1 MPTPVRWL
9 PSKFSIAYIERSGFP
24 ERFFLTLFGRYGI
37 VNAAKIKKEGP
48 FMELKA
54 PILILLLLGTLYRL
68 ALSIV
73 QYRSAN
79 NPIPENV
86 ADVYDAETYGKW
98 RRYSAE
104 NCRLSIFS
112 TMISFLIT
120 LILLCT
126 NSHAAF
132 ASLFG
137 GGVFVQLLAVVL
149 LETLVSTLAGVGIQ
163 YYATMVIEEKYGF
176 NRSTIKTFV
185 IDQLRNLLLEFG
197 LSLLLAWLLAS
208 LHRALGDW
216 MILLFAGCVFCITL
230 VISFLYPVFSRIGNK
245 FVPLEDGALK
255 DRLMGLLTKHGY
267 QVKAIEVMDASR
279 RTTKLNAYFT
289 GFGKL
294 KTIVLYDNLV
304 NTMEVDEICAVFAH
318 ELGHGL
324 HKDVLKQQIMNFGN
338 LLLMALVV
346 WLSVRDPEIHEAFGF
361 SSLNYGFA
369 YVIAGI
375 GLALTQ
381 PVSSMAMNAYS
392 RFAEFRADRQAVR
405 EGYGDAMVTALKK
418 LAKENFAH
426 LAPSPI
432 NVALEYSHPPLS
444 QRIAE
449 VEKASR

>member
-1 MPTPVRWL
+1 
-9 PSKFSIAYIERSGFP
+9 
-24 ERFFLTLFGRYGI
+24 
-37 VNAAKIKKEGP
+37 
-48 FMELKA
+48 MEPKL
-54 PILILLLLGTLYRL
+54 PILILLLLGFAYRL
-68 ALSIV
+68 VLNIV

-86 ADVYDAETYGKW
+86 ADIYDAETYGKW

-104 NCRLSIFS
+104 NCRLSILS
-112 TMISFLIT
+112 TVVSFLVS
-120 LILLCT
+120 LALLCT
-126 NSHAAF
+126 NAYAAF

-137 GGVFVQLLAVVL
+137 GGVFLQLLAVIL
-149 LETLVSTLAGVGIQ
+149 LEAMVSTVFSVGIE
-163 YYATMVIEEKYGF
+163 YYQTMVIEEKYGF
-176 NRSTIKTFV
+176 NRSTVKTF
-185 IDQLRNLLLEFG
+185 ITDQIRNLLLEIG
-197 LSLLLAWLLAS
+197 LSLLLAWLLAA

-216 MILLFAGCVFCITL
+216 MILLFAAVVFCITL
-230 VISFLYPVFSRIGNK
+230 AISFLYPIFSRIGNK
-245 FVPLEDGALK
+245 FVPLEAGDLR
-255 DRLMGLLTKHGY
+255 DSLMGLLTKHGY

-304 NTMEVDEICAVFAH
+304 NAMTPEEICAVFAH

-338 LLLMALVV
+338 LLLMAVVV
-346 WLSVRDPEIHEAFGF
+346 WLAVRDQSIHEAFGF
-361 SSLNYGFA
+361 TSVNYGFA
-369 YVIAGI
+369 YVLAGI

-392 RFAEFRADRQAVR
+392 RFAEFRADRQAVS
-405 EGYGDAMVTALKK
+405 EGYSDAMVTALKK

-432 NVALEYSHPPLS
+432 NVLLEYSHPPLS
-444 QRIAE
+444 QRIAA
-449 VEKASR
+449 VERAQHK